1 MDRLDELGKAI
12 RQDPDPEVPT
22 DTPDAIHKY
31 VSGEI
36 IRRTTGGVVKETNEA
51 IRLPTRMKRADRK
64 QAHISSK
71 PSMPPR
77 QISSYGQRLGS
88 EQKSLGPCWYEQL
101 LDQLRLVWIRQHT

>member
-1 MDRLDELGKAI
+1 LNSLKDIQGRKWIQKLEVIPSEVLDAVECTMDRLDELGKAI

-31 VSGEI
+31 MSGEI

-64 QAHISSK
+64 
-71 PSMPPR
+71 
-77 QISSYGQRLGS
+77 
-88 EQKSLGPCWYEQL
+88 
-101 LDQLRLVWIRQHT
+101 